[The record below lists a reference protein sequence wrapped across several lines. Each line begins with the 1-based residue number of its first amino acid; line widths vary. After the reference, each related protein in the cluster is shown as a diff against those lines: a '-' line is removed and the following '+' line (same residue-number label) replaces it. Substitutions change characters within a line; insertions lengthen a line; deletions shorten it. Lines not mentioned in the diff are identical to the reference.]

1 MAGITRDNGA
11 AVGYE
16 TKYGTKTIIFQAHV
30 LERIGHS
37 PPIDLFKQ
45 LGASRCA
52 PGFHSY
58 CGIVPRMSW
67 PREHGPNEGV

>member
-1 MAGITRDNGA
+1 MLDW
-11 AVGYE
+11 
-16 TKYGTKTIIFQAHV
+16 
-30 LERIGHS
+30 IGHS

-58 CGIVPRMSW
+58 CGIVPSMSW